1 MKRFWSVLASLA
13 LLGGALAGCAA
24 QNGPKDA
31 RADGSVLTPTQSAN
45 STEENAQPDIA
56 VLEEM
61 EADLY
66 LPNDSA
72 DGFMVVRETVEASPE
87 GLVDALTAHG
97 VLPEGTA
104 VLRFESQSDGQETRE
119 GDMVSYEVGKVSL
132 TLDLSEE
139 FLPAVTSTGTA
150 GETMVL
156 GSLVNTFLTAYH
168 GETLTLTCGGEA
180 VETGHAIYDE
190 ALTFFDLPSIRE
202 E

>member
-1 MKRFWSVLASLA
+1 MQRIWKQAAALA
-13 LLGGALAGCAA
+13 LLTLLLAGCAA
-24 QNGPKDA
+24 GGAGEKQENEAPAPPAAAGNTA
-31 RADGSVLTPTQSAN
+31 
-45 STEENAQPDIA
+45 EEIAQPDIA
-56 VLEEM
+56 PLDEM
-61 EADLY
+61 EAELY
-66 LPNDSA
+66 LPNDNA
-72 DGFMVVRETVEASPE
+72 DGFVVVWETVDASPE
-87 GLVDALTAHG
+87 GLVDALIAHG

-104 VLRFESQSDGQETRE
+104 VLRFETQSDGVETRE
-119 GDMVSYEVGKVSL
+119 GDMVSYEMGEVSL

-139 FLPAVTSTGTA
+139 FLPAVTGTGTA

-168 GETLTLTCGGEA
+168 GKTLTLTCGGEA